1 MLHGLLL
8 KVLILFLQAY
18 SNWELL
24 IVDDC
29 SMDNSVRIAQKFV
42 DIDKR
47 VRLFPLEKNVGAA
60 VLCPE
65 CCYRTGKRAIYRF
78 LDSDDVWEEDKLEE
92 AAGFYGRKF
101 LRFYIF

>member
-1 MLHGLLL
+1 MPSYNASRFIAESINS
-8 KVLILFLQAY
+8 VFLQAY

-47 VRLFPLEKNVGAA
+47 VSVRKECRGSR
-60 VLCPE
+60 CPE

-78 LDSDDVWEEDKLEE
+78 F
-92 AAGFYGRKF
+92 G
-101 LRFYIF
+101 